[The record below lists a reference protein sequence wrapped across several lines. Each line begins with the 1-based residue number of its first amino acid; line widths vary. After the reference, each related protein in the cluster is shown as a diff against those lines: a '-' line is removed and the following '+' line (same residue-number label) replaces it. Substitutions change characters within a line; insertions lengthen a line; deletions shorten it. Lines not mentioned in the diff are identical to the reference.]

1 MADIWQQLLA
11 GAARE
16 DEKVPKK
23 YLVICGEPRR
33 GKKTL
38 LDRFI
43 ADSDSS
49 LAAFPY
55 PSTSQHANTTQPR
68 NNTRNAK
75 TNVVTPAGPSFLTRN
90 RAAYAANGGS
100 SLLLSS
106 IADAPSYQHTSK
118 TSASANSTRR
128 RDKGKEAEQAE
139 DKPSASPSGHPLRL
153 DVLDDKRLKSTEGI
167 LVGYEWVDI
176 SQPGETGKSPR
187 ILCGAS
193 LTIVCRSRAALIRV
207 HHALE

>member
-23 YLVICGEPRR
+23 YLVVCGEWRRAFFQYTAHPIPGEPRR

-55 PSTSQHANTTQPR
+55 PSTPQQPTTLPR
-68 NNTRNAK
+68 GNTRNKANISAS
-75 TNVVTPAGPSFLTRN
+75 TGPSFLTRN
-90 RAAYAANGGS
+90 HAAYAANGGS

-106 IADAPSYQHTSK
+106 IAEGASNNHTSK
-118 TSASANSTRR
+118 THTPGNSTRR
-128 RDKGKEAEQAE
+128 RDPKGKEAEHAE
-139 DKPSASPSGHPLRL
+139 ENANASPSGHPLRL
-153 DVLDDKRLKSTEGI
+153 DVLDDKRLKSTEGM
-167 LVGYEWVDI
+167 LVGYEWIDI
-176 SQPGETGKSPR
+176 SQQGEAGPSMPFASKSF
-187 ILCGAS
+187 
-193 LTIVCRSRAALIRV
+193 VC
-207 HHALE
+207 